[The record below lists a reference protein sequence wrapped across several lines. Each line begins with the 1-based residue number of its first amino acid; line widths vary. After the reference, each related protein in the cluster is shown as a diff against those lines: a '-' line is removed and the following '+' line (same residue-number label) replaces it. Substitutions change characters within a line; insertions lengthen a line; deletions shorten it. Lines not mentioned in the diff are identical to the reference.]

1 MKRLSVLL
9 LTLLILLTSCGELHY
24 VETEAPETTESPEAP
39 AEGWTPADLSNID
52 GIDTVFS
59 NNKFTGSCP
68 RIRVDGEFVYV
79 WPRGSGLFYRF
90 SLLTGK
96 ITKVCTDPL
105 CVGEECPFAK
115 GSDNW
120 VLAGDFVYYIREDKG
135 FEKDPETGRGKYCW
149 HYSIHR
155 YDMKNQKNE
164 CLYEIP
170 DDGIGY
176 TLFDILSDGYLYYT
190 RSRYIENNDEKK
202 AYYEI
207 YVCRTKPEEIAKT
220 EEILYKIE
228 EKYSGDYSNL
238 IEVTEDYFYFLT
250 GPMNTNLVTRVSRT
264 DGSTDLMTYPFY
276 GISTARVGD
285 YCYYMSCQGEPA
297 KYVTS
302 TDGKGEVIVD
312 ENGDPILTPLYE
324 RYYTKRNLLTL
335 EETVWEKA
343 PYPVSNI
350 PGYVTDVTD
359 NYLYLDFEDGL
370 WRCDHDGNKLRL
382 VRSQEQLDARPI
394 KSIDDRLIYGNWIF
408 ESDAETFVVY
418 DMENGEYFTFE
429 LN

>member
-24 VETEAPETTESPEAP
+24 VETEAPETTESP

-52 GIDTVFS
+52 GIDSVFS

-68 RIRVDGEFVYV
+68 RIRADGEFVYV
-79 WPRGSGLFYRF
+79 WTRDSGLFYRF
-90 SLLTGK
+90 SLITGK

-105 CVGEECPFAK
+105 CVGEECPFAN

-120 VLAGDFVYYIREDKG
+120 LLDGNFVYYIREDSG
-135 FEKDPETGRGKYCW
+135 YAKDPETGRGKYYW
-149 HYSIHR
+149 EYSIHS

-228 EKYSGDYSNL
+228 EKYSGGYSDL

-285 YCYYMSCQGEPA
+285 FCYYLSCQGEPV

-302 TDGKGEVIVD
+302 TDGKGDVIVD

-335 EETVWEKA
+335 EETVLEKA
-343 PYPVSNI
+343 PGYPGNI

-408 ESDAETFVVY
+408 ESDADTFVVY
-418 DMENGEYFTFE
+418 DMESGKYFVFE

>member
-1 MKRLSVLL
+1 
-9 LTLLILLTSCGELHY
+9 
-24 VETEAPETTESPEAP
+24 
-39 AEGWTPADLSNID
+39 
-52 GIDTVFS
+52 
-59 NNKFTGSCP
+59 
-68 RIRVDGEFVYV
+68 
-79 WPRGSGLFYRF
+79 
-90 SLLTGK
+90 
-96 ITKVCTDPL
+96 
-105 CVGEECPFAK
+105 
-115 GSDNW
+115 
-120 VLAGDFVYYIREDKG
+120 
-135 FEKDPETGRGKYCW
+135 
-149 HYSIHR
+149 
-155 YDMKNQKNE
+155 MKNQKNE

-285 YCYYMSCQGEPA
+285 FCYYLSCQGEPV

-302 TDGKGEVIVD
+302 TDGKGDVIVD

-359 NYLYLDFEDGL
+359 NYLYLDFEDGI
-370 WRCDHDGNKLRL
+370 WRCDHDGNKIKL
-382 VRSQEQLDARPI
+382 VRSKEQLDARPI

-429 LN
+429 LE

>member
-24 VETEAPETTESPEAP
+24 VETDDPETTESP

-52 GIDTVFS
+52 GIDSVFS
-59 NNKFTGSCP
+59 ESKFVGGCP
-68 RIRVDGEFVYV
+68 RIKVDGEFVYV
-79 WPRGSGLFYRF
+79 WPRSSGLFYRF

-96 ITKVCTDPL
+96 ISKVCTDPL

-190 RSRYIENNDEKK
+190 RSQYIENNDEKK

-228 EKYSGDYSNL
+228 EKYSGGYSDL

-276 GISTARVGD
+276 GISTARVDD
-285 YCYYMSCQGEPA
+285 YCYYMSCQGEPV
-297 KYVTS
+297 KYAEN
-302 TDGKGEVIVD
+302 TDGKGDVIVD

-335 EETVWEKA
+335 EETVLEKA
-343 PYPVSNI
+343 PYPVSSI

-359 NYLYLDFEDGL
+359 NYLYLNFEDGL

-418 DMENGEYFTFE
+418 DMESGKYFTFE
-429 LN
+429 LE

>member
-24 VETEAPETTESPEAP
+24 VEAEAPETTESPEAP

-90 SLLTGK
+90 SLITGK

-120 VLAGDFVYYIREDKG
+120 VLAGDFVYYIREDSG
-135 FEKDPETGRGKYCW
+135 YAKDPETGRGKLHW
-149 HYSIHR
+149 EYSIHR

-170 DDGIGY
+170 DDGRGY

-190 RSRYIENNDEKK
+190 RRQQIESADKK
-202 AYYEI
+202 AYAEVF
-207 YVCRTKPEEIAKT
+207 VCRCKPEEIGKS
-220 EEILYKIE
+220 EEVLYKLDLLE
-228 EKYSGDYSNL
+228 NGYDNL
-238 IEVTEDYFYFLT
+238 LEVTEEYFCFLS
-250 GPMNTNLVTRVSRT
+250 GPMNTNLVTRVSRK
-264 DGSTDLMTYPFY
+264 DGSADLMTYPFY

-285 YCYYMSCQGEPA
+285 YCYYLSCQGEPA

-343 PYPVSNI
+343 PGYPSNI

-418 DMENGEYFTFE
+418 DMESGKYFTFE
-429 LN
+429 LE